1 MAVVHCVRTFGHD
14 RAPVGRND
22 EIAVAL
28 RLGPRRRR
36 RRCGGRLRRHGYL
49 GGNLRRCFARLRR
62 VCRTRR
68 RRHGC
73 VARQRVPRLFIALPR
88 ERHDAENQKAD
99 KDKRK
104 EQKRRMNAVFPD
116 ARQTEGKALAAVIG
130 RRAARRR
137 AAGRASRSGA
147 LCRAANGAGAVV
159 IPVRTLGSRVR
170 ARRRFPLRETPA
182 VKGIAFRFRRLRRGA
197 VAAGRIRLAVAAV
210 AAAVGIVPLLRL
222 RRSAVGIS
230 LRLCGVII
238 RIGLPRLRCRAVSLS
253 LRLYRAPIGVGLRL
267 RGRGAA
273 VSLCALLQI
282 AAAESIPRYFRK
294 GRASSAVRLLPLL
307 RLAAAIAVIVRI
319 PLCRA
324 ALRRIRHG
332 ARRCPRRFG
341 GGAGAAAVC
350 GLGLAILGRRAAGV
364 RRAAHAV
371 ERQLGKKCALAL
383 GCSAFLLRRARRAV
397 SSIIAGFAV
406 FHVER
411 YLRTIIQRYYS
422 EFCLSMQVKKVFRFP
437 CAAALGVV

>member
-1 MAVVHCVRTFGHD
+1 MRFFPM
-14 RAPVGRND
+14 RGR
-22 EIAVAL
+22 
-28 RLGPRRRR
+28 
-36 RRCGGRLRRHGYL
+36 
-49 GGNLRRCFARLRR
+49 
-62 VCRTRR
+62 
-68 RRHGC
+68 
-73 VARQRVPRLFIALPR
+73 
-88 ERHDAENQKAD
+88 
-99 KDKRK
+99 RK
-104 EQKRRMNAVFPD
+104 EKPLPPLSD
-116 ARQTEGKALAAVIG
+116 G
-130 RRAARRR
+130 RAARRR

-147 LCRAANGAGAVV
+147 LCRAANGAGTVI

-210 AAAVGIVPLLRL
+210 AAAVGIAPLLRL

-294 GRASSAVRLLPLL
+294 GCASSAVRLLPLL

-319 PLCRA
+319 SLCRV
-324 ALRRIRHG
+324 ALRRIRHR
-332 ARRCPRRFG
+332 ARRCSRRFG
-341 GGAGAAAVC
+341 GGAALRRFAVSVSLYWGA
-350 GLGLAILGRRAAGV
+350 GRPEFGV
-364 RRAAHAV
+364 RRTLSSGSSVKRALSRWDAAPSRCGGRDAP
-371 ERQLGKKCALAL
+371 
-383 GCSAFLLRRARRAV
+383 SLR
-397 SSIIAGFAV
+397 
-406 FHVER
+406 
-411 YLRTIIQRYYS
+411 
-422 EFCLSMQVKKVFRFP
+422 
-437 CAAALGVV
+437 